1 MKKRN
6 FIILAL
12 VLIGGVFLVNNILV
26 DRIKAQN
33 IPIIEEKGFVTELY
47 KIERETMVDSLKY
60 NGTLWSANSAIISA
74 QTQGEIMEV
83 LANEGDNVKKGDL
96 LIQVDVDKLLAKKSS
111 IIKSREKISSQL
123 QYVNKKKNDYYSDN
137 SLLSKL
143 ETIEENIRY
152 NEEELE
158 KLYKLL
164 DAGAVAS
171 STVDG
176 ASHQLEL
183 LKIQRDELSATI
195 NEGYDKI
202 SSEFAVLSKQV
213 GEIDGSLNEINLS
226 ISDGNIRAPFDG
238 KVTSLLVSKGELLS
252 PGKPVLNIEE
262 VQNVVAGADIGEV
275 DLIKLKEDMK
285 AYVSI
290 ASGEKIYNGLVKYL
304 SPSINPKTRLGE
316 LEVSVD
322 IPADDV
328 VLGASAQITVL
339 LTEEENQILI
349 PITAVKSFSNNDFVY
364 TQADDKKVYERKVEL
379 GKRIGDSYQV
389 LAGLE
394 EGDIIAIRNVSSL
407 GNGVAIYTIPTE
419 EER

>member
-195 NEGYDKI
+195 N
-202 SSEFAVLSKQV
+202 
-213 GEIDGSLNEINLS
+213 
-226 ISDGNIRAPFDG
+226 
-238 KVTSLLVSKGELLS
+238 
-252 PGKPVLNIEE
+252 
-262 VQNVVAGADIGEV
+262 
-275 DLIKLKEDMK
+275 
-285 AYVSI
+285 
-290 ASGEKIYNGLVKYL
+290 
-304 SPSINPKTRLGE
+304 
-316 LEVSVD
+316 
-322 IPADDV
+322 
-328 VLGASAQITVL
+328 
-339 LTEEENQILI
+339 
-349 PITAVKSFSNNDFVY
+349 
-364 TQADDKKVYERKVEL
+364 
-379 GKRIGDSYQV
+379 
-389 LAGLE
+389 
-394 EGDIIAIRNVSSL
+394 
-407 GNGVAIYTIPTE
+407 
-419 EER
+419 

>member
-6 FIILAL
+6 FIILAI
-12 VLIGGVFLVNNILV
+12 VLIGGAFLVNNILIN
-26 DRIKAQN
+26 RTKAQN
-33 IPIIEEKGFVTELY
+33 ISIAEEKGFVTELY

-60 NGTLWSANSAIISA
+60 NGTLWSANSATISA

-83 LANEGDNVKKGDL
+83 LVNEGDNVKKGDI

-111 IIKSREKISSQL
+111 VIKAKEKVSSQL
-123 QYVNKKKNDYYSDN
+123 QYANKKKNDFYSDN

-143 ETIEENIRY
+143 ESLEENIRY

-158 KLYKLL
+158 KLNILL
-164 DAGAVAS
+164 EAGAVAN

-176 ASHQLEL
+176 ATHQLEL
-183 LKIQRDELSATI
+183 LKIQRDELSTTI

-202 SSEFAVLSKQV
+202 ASEVAVLSKQV
-213 GEIDGSLNEINLS
+213 GEIDGNLNEMNLS
-226 ISDGNIRAPFDG
+226 ISDGNITAPFDG
-238 KVTSLLVSKGELLS
+238 KVTSVLVSKGELLS
-252 PGKPVLNIEE
+252 PGKPVLNIED
-262 VQNVVAGADIGEV
+262 VQNVVAGANIGEV
-275 DLIKLKEDMK
+275 DLIKLKKDMK

-304 SPSINPKTRLGE
+304 SSSINPKTRLGE

-322 IPADDV
+322 IPADET

-339 LTEEENQILI
+339 LTEEKDQILI
-349 PITAVKSFSNNDFVY
+349 PITAVKSFGNNDFVY
-364 TQADDKKVYERKVEL
+364 KQADDEKVYERRVEL
-379 GKRIGDSYQV
+379 GKRIKDSYQV
-389 LAGLE
+389 LEGLE

-407 GNGVAIYTIPTE
+407 GNGVSIYTILKE
-419 EER
+419 ED

>member
-6 FIILAL
+6 FIILAI
-12 VLIGGVFLVNNILV
+12 VLIGGAFLVNNILI
-26 DRIKAQN
+26 DRAKAQN
-33 IPIIEEKGFVTELY
+33 ISIVEEKGFVTELY

-60 NGTLWSANSAIISA
+60 NGTLWSANSATISA

-83 LANEGDNVKKGDL
+83 LVNEGDNVKKGDI

-111 IIKSREKISSQL
+111 VIKAKEKVSSQL
-123 QYVNKKKNDYYSDN
+123 QYANKKKNDFYSDN

-143 ETIEENIRY
+143 ESLEENIRY

-158 KLYKLL
+158 KLNILL
-164 DAGAVAS
+164 EAGAAAN

-176 ASHQLEL
+176 ATHQLEL
-183 LKIQRDELSATI
+183 LKIQRDELSTTI

-202 SSEFAVLSKQV
+202 ASEVAVLSKQV
-213 GEIDGSLNEINLS
+213 GEIDGNLNEMNLS
-226 ISDGNIRAPFDG
+226 ISDGNITAPFDG
-238 KVTSLLVSKGELLS
+238 KVTSVLVSKGELLS
-252 PGKPVLNIEE
+252 PGKPVLNIED
-262 VQNVVAGADIGEV
+262 VQNVVAGANIGEV
-275 DLIKLKEDMK
+275 DLIKLKKDMK

-304 SPSINPKTRLGE
+304 SSSINPKTRLGE

-322 IPADDV
+322 IPADET

-339 LTEEENQILI
+339 LTEEKDQILI
-349 PITAVKSFSNNDFVY
+349 PITAVKSFGNNDFVY
-364 TQADDKKVYERKVEL
+364 KQADDEKVYERRVEL
-379 GKRIGDSYQV
+379 GKRIKDSYQV
-389 LAGLE
+389 LEGLE

-407 GNGVAIYTIPTE
+407 GNGVSIYTILKE
-419 EER
+419 ED

>member
-6 FIILAL
+6 FIILAI
-12 VLIGGVFLVNNILV
+12 VLIGGAFLVNNILIN
-26 DRIKAQN
+26 RTKAQN
-33 IPIIEEKGFVTELY
+33 ISIVEEKGFVTELY

-60 NGTLWSANSAIISA
+60 NGTLWSANSATISA

-83 LANEGDNVKKGDL
+83 LVNEGDNVKKGDI

-111 IIKSREKISSQL
+111 VIKAKEKVSSQL
-123 QYVNKKKNDYYSDN
+123 QYANKKKNDFYSDN

-143 ETIEENIRY
+143 ESLEENIRY

-158 KLYKLL
+158 KLNILL
-164 DAGAVAS
+164 EAGAVAS

-176 ASHQLEL
+176 ATHQLEL
-183 LKIQRDELSATI
+183 LKIQRDELSTTI

-202 SSEFAVLSKQV
+202 ASEVAVLSKQV
-213 GEIDGSLNEINLS
+213 GEIDGNLNEMNLS
-226 ISDGNIRAPFDG
+226 ISDGNITAPFDG
-238 KVTSLLVSKGELLS
+238 KVTSVLVSKGELLS
-252 PGKPVLNIEE
+252 PGKPVLNIED
-262 VQNVVAGADIGEV
+262 VQNVVAGANIGEV
-275 DLIKLKEDMK
+275 DLIKLKKDMK

-304 SPSINPKTRLGE
+304 SSSINPKTRLGE

-322 IPADDV
+322 IPADET

-339 LTEEENQILI
+339 LTEEKDQILI
-349 PITAVKSFSNNDFVY
+349 PITAVKSFGNNDFVY
-364 TQADDKKVYERKVEL
+364 KQADDEKVYERRVEL
-379 GKRIGDSYQV
+379 GKRIKDSYQV
-389 LAGLE
+389 LEGLE

-407 GNGVAIYTIPTE
+407 GNGVSIYTILKE
-419 EER
+419 ED